1 MEGIALRFKRGF
13 SRTARWSCFK
23 SAMMQQEKTKLIRK
37 RLTGIISEG
46 GGNRSR
52 PEEQ

>member
-1 MEGIALRFKRGF
+1 ME
-13 SRTARWSCFK
+13 
-23 SAMMQQEKTKLIRK
+23 K

-52 PEEQ
+52 PGEQYKSRNVSVR